1 MVAADRLRVAQD
13 SQGNVQQML
22 LSNDKRNEQLT
33 AFFNSPTATATT
45 VPVMTKDAVSPEAA
59 KPMLPGARVDPRSGI
74 QGI

>member
-33 AFFNSPTATATT
+33 AFFNSPTATAT
-45 VPVMTKDAVSPEAA
+45 VPGMTKDPVSPEAA
-59 KPMLPGARVDPRSGI
+59 KPMLPGARVDLRSGI